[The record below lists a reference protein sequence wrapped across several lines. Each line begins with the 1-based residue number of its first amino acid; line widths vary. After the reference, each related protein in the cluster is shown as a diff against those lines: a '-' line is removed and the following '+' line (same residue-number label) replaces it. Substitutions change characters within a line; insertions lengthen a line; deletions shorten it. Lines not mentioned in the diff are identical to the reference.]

1 MTNNKVKISG
11 IDTSKL
17 KTIKYSEMKK
27 LFIISKEGDLFA
39 RDLLVEYNLKLVL
52 SILKKFYYKNE
63 NLDDLFQVGCIGLL
77 KAIDNFDLKY
87 NVQFSTYAVP
97 MILGEIKRYLR
108 DNNTLRVSRSVKDLS
123 YKIIKYM
130 DDFYQE
136 NGFDADYDIVAEKL
150 GVSNYDI
157 GNALLAMKEPVSM
170 YEPIFNDGGE
180 TIYLYDQIIDDSSD
194 NNFSDKLEFNNAL
207 DNLDD
212 RERFILDQRYLIGKT
227 QVEIANSL
235 DISQAQVSRLEKKAI
250 KELKKV
256 LK

>member
-1 MTNNKVKISG
+1 MKTLNFNK
-11 IDTSKL
+11 
-17 KTIKYSEMKK
+17 
-27 LFIISKEGDLFA
+27 
-39 RDLLVEYNLKLVL
+39 
-52 SILKKFYYKNE
+52 ILE
-63 NLDDLFQVGCIGLL
+63 NV
-77 KAIDNFDLKY
+77 
-87 NVQFSTYAVP
+87 
-97 MILGEIKRYLR
+97 
-108 DNNTLRVSRSVKDLS
+108 
-123 YKIIKYM
+123 

-212 RERFILDQRYLIGKT
+212 RERFVLDQRYLIGKT